1 MSWVN
6 GSSLTFGSPKA
17 HAKNKRLAL
26 IKRRQE
32 ALLRRQQAKERA
44 RMDSNIDELAGALDD
59 L

>member
-32 ALLRRQQAKERA
+32 ALLRRQQAAERA
-44 RMDSNIDELAGALDD
+44 QMDESIDALAGILDE
-59 L
+59 